1 MKHLPNNICQNPYC
15 EAEATVKIHRVQYSF
30 TPSDQDHEHYCSECI
45 HEHVYDE
52 HDPDPCERKAS

>member
-1 MKHLPNNICQNPYC
+1 MICQNPYC

-30 TPSDQDHEHYCSECI
+30 TPSDHEHYCSECI

-52 HDPDPCERKAS
+52 HDPDPIKMKAS

>member
-1 MKHLPNNICQNPYC
+1 MICQNPYC
-15 EAEATVKIHRVQYSF
+15 EAEASHIAPHL
-30 TPSDQDHEHYCSECI
+30 EHYCSECI

>member
-1 MKHLPNNICQNPYC
+1 MICQNPYC

-52 HDPDPCERKAS
+52 HDPDPIKRKAS